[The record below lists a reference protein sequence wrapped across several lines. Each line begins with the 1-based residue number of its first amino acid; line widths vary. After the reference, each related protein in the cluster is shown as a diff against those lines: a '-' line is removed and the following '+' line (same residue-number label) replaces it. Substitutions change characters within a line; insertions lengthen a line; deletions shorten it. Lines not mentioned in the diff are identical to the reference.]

1 MFFSHFGYTKSQ
13 ERVGGELAMLGTIV
27 RFVVSALVLLF
38 VGLIVPGFQIAGFWT
53 AIFAAIVIAA
63 IGWVVERLFGRRVSP
78 YGRGLVGFVVGA
90 VVIYLA
96 QAIVPGM
103 HVTILGALLASLIIG
118 IIDLFVPTTMRSA
131 P

>member
-1 MFFSHFGYTKSQ
+1 
-13 ERVGGELAMLGTIV
+13 MLGTIV

-38 VGLIVPGFQIAGFWT
+38 VGLIVPGFYIAGFWT

-78 YGRGLVGFVVGA
+78 YGRGIVGFVVGA
-90 VVIYLA
+90 VVIFLS

-103 HVTILGALLASLIIG
+103 HVTVLGALLASLVIG
-118 IIDLFVPTTMRSA
+118 IVDLFVPTTMRSR

>member
-1 MFFSHFGYTKSQ
+1 
-13 ERVGGELAMLGTIV
+13 MLGTIV

-53 AIFAAIVIAA
+53 AVFAAIIIAA
-63 IGWVVERLFGRRVSP
+63 IGWVVERLFGRNVSP
-78 YGRGLVGFVVGA
+78 YGRGLVGFIVGA
-90 VVIYLA
+90 VVIFLA

-103 HVTILGALLASLIIG
+103 HVTILGALLASLVIG

>member
-1 MFFSHFGYTKSQ
+1 
-13 ERVGGELAMLGTIV
+13 MLGTIV

-38 VGLIVPGFQIAGFWT
+38 VGLIVPGFYIAGFWT
-53 AIFAAIVIAA
+53 AILAAIVIAA
-63 IGWVVERLFGRRVSP
+63 IGWIVEKLFGRTVSP
-78 YGRGLVGFVVGA
+78 YGRGLVGFIVGA
-90 VVIYLA
+90 VVIFLA

-118 IIDLFVPTTMRSA
+118 IVDLFVPTTMRSA